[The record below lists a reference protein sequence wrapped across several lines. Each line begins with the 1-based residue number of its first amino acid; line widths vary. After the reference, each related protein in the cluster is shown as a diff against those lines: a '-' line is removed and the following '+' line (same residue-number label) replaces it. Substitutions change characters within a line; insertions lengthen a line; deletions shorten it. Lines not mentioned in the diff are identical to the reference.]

1 MFHRL
6 REYIDIKKCGIAQL
20 SYAITYSR
28 GGGGINILYHINK

>member
-20 SYAITYSR
+20 SYALHIH
-28 GGGGINILYHINK
+28 GGGGINILHYIKK

>member
-28 GGGGINILYHINK
+28 GGGV